1 MTQNNNFNFNTNP
14 NTKLKDSNMMDIDC
28 DIDENNNFN
37 LNTDEIRIN
46 REINFFNTNQ
56 KYEKSQN
63 KNYINS
69 NNPLT
74 TTNNEFKQNN
84 NFNKIF
90 PLNNHKNFI
99 DTNVNN
105 LENITDCIPRNLNDL
120 KNISKNKSS
129 NEFSDSLIKEI
140 NKIKDDDFEN
150 LLFNSKNSKF
160 QNKENNKLNP
170 YCLNPNSK
178 NFNFV
183 GIKENNI
190 QEFNENM
197 DKFIKEYNSKD
208 SFEIDEDL
216 LKDIDN
222 IIENNNF
229 PDFING
235 YFYVNNVSINK
246 EKKIKLLTCI
256 DCLEKN
262 FYHEKI
268 NSFNRKNNNETG
280 KIFIL
285 FLISKQN

>member
-1 MTQNNNFNFNTNP
+1 
-14 NTKLKDSNMMDIDC
+14 
-28 DIDENNNFN
+28 
-37 LNTDEIRIN
+37 
-46 REINFFNTNQ
+46 
-56 KYEKSQN
+56 
-63 KNYINS
+63 
-69 NNPLT
+69 
-74 TTNNEFKQNN
+74 
-84 NFNKIF
+84 
-90 PLNNHKNFI
+90 
-99 DTNVNN
+99 
-105 LENITDCIPRNLNDL
+105 
-120 KNISKNKSS
+120 
-129 NEFSDSLIKEI
+129 
-140 NKIKDDDFEN
+140 
-150 LLFNSKNSKF
+150 
-160 QNKENNKLNP
+160 
-170 YCLNPNSK
+170 
-178 NFNFV
+178 
-183 GIKENNI
+183 
-190 QEFNENM
+190 M